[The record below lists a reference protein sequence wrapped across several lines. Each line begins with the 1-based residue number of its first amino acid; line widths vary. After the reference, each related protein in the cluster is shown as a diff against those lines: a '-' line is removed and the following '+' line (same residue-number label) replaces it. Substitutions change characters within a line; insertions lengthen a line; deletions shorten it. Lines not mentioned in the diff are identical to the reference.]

1 MEPVTTWPDSPAT
14 DSSARVTHR
23 WKAGTR
29 SGRTART
36 GRERREAKFQ
46 KFPRRMRILIFLG
59 LSIVG
64 WTLLGLGA
72 VFAFQHL

>member
-1 MEPVTTWPDSPAT
+1 MTTWPDSPAT

-23 WKAGTR
+23 WKADTR
-29 SGRTART
+29 PGRTAGT
-36 GRERREAKFQ
+36 GRERREAKLQ

>member
-14 DSSARVTHR
+14 DSNARVTHR

-29 SGRTART
+29 PGRTAGT
-36 GRERREAKFQ
+36 GRERREAKLQ